1 MQTVA
6 DSPYGINIFLLRY
19 CFYLFP
25 DIADMYIQAAVVAG
39 ERPAKHLFGKLV
51 LVDDL
56 TGMTTQPLQ
65 QVEFCTGE
73 IKELITPK
81 GLALS

>member
-25 DIADMYIQAAVVAG
+25 DIADMYIQCLCLS
-39 ERPAKHLFGKLV
+39 HHGK
-51 LVDDL
+51 
-56 TGMTTQPLQ
+56 
-65 QVEFCTGE
+65 
-73 IKELITPK
+73 
-81 GLALS
+81 

>member
-25 DIADMYIQAAVVAG
+25 DIADMYIQCLCLSHIVFIP
-39 ERPAKHLFGKLV
+39 RIFKNLFFAE
-51 LVDDL
+51 DL
-56 TGMTTQPLQ
+56 FRMLQ
-65 QVEFCTGE
+65 
-73 IKELITPK
+73 
-81 GLALS
+81 